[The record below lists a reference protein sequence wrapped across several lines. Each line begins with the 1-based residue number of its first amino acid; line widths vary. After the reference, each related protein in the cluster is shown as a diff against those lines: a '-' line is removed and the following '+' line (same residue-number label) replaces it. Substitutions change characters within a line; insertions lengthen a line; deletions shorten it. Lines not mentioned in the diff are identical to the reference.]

1 MKQNGRLV
9 MQQVLCYGFSS
20 FSVRADA
27 KLRAEWAG
35 VPIGSCRTALRRLIA
50 RGYVVRVKNQPHRLY
65 GLTESGVAARQT
77 WWVERYSK

>member
-9 MQQVLCYGFSS
+9 MQQVLRYGFSS

-35 VPIGSCRTALRRLIA
+35 VPIGSCRTALRRLVA
-50 RGYVVRVKNQPHRLY
+50 RGYIERVKNQQYRIY
-65 GLTESGVAARQT
+65 GLTEAGAEAQGLWRP
-77 WWVERYSK
+77 ERYSR